1 MLVNGIVFPID
12 RPIEILSQV
21 SCQLVCEA
29 FFQKLIIK
37 TGHTFICARKVNSKI
52 AEADSVIKK
61 SEHFMLS
68 SLGAL

>member
-1 MLVNGIVFPID
+1 MLVSGIVFPID
-12 RPIEILSQV
+12 RPIDILQV

-29 FFQKLIIK
+29 FFQKLIIN

-61 SEHFMLS
+61 SEHFTLS